1 MEYIFALKSVHRYH
15 PLEMFRIVF
24 VDR

>member
-1 MEYIFALKSVHRYH
+1 MEYIFAIKSVHRYH